1 MSILQRLSNLTKAS
15 IHEVLDKLEDPV
27 MMTGQYL
34 RNHEQEIQKAEASLK
49 QLQIRLQVQER
60 QLADAKNSSE
70 KQELAALAALEA
82 GNEEQARILAASK
95 IAYEEKVQQY
105 TSAIQFTQEGIAEL
119 EIHLANAK
127 EELISLKEK
136 RKELAARA
144 RKVDEQTAKQTDQP
158 SFSYGIHQ
166 GEAARGFYRMEE
178 KIEELEAERQ
188 VMGYHHATSYTEPS
202 PAQSLAVND
211 EIERL
216 KEKLNK

>member
-60 QLADAKNSSE
+60 QLAESKNASE

-82 GNEEQARILAASK
+82 GNEEQARVLASSK

-105 TSAIQFTQEGIAEL
+105 TSSIQYTQEGIAEI

-127 EELISLKEK
+127 EELVSLKEK

-166 GEAARGFYRMEE
+166 GQAARGFYRMEE

-188 VMGYHHATSYTEPS
+188 VMGYNAPSYTESS
-202 PAQSLAVND
+202 PAQSVAVND

>member
-34 RNHEQEIQKAEASLK
+34 RNHEQEIQKAEATLK

-60 QLADAKNSSE
+60 QLAESKNSSE

-95 IAYEEKVQQY
+95 IAYEEKVLQY
-105 TSAIQFTQEGIAEL
+105 TSAIQYTQEGITEL
-119 EIHLANAK
+119 EIHLTNAK
-127 EELISLKEK
+127 EELLSLKEK

-144 RKVDEQTAKQTDQP
+144 RKVDEQATKHATQE
-158 SFSYGIHQ
+158 SFSYGIQQ
-166 GEAARGFYRMEE
+166 GNAAKGFYRMEE

-188 VMGYHHATSYTEPS
+188 VMGYHATSYTESSPS
-202 PAQSLAVND
+202 QNLAVND

>member
-49 QLQIRLQVQER
+49 QLQIRLQVQES
-60 QLADAKNSSE
+60 QLTDAKNSSK

-144 RKVDEQTAKQTDQP
+144 RKVDEHTAKQTDQP

-166 GEAARGFYRMEE
+166 GQAARGFYRMEE

-188 VMGYHHATSYTEPS
+188 VMGYHTTSYTEPS

>member
-34 RNHEQEIQKAEASLK
+34 RNHEQEIEKAEASLK

-60 QLADAKNSSE
+60 QLADAKNSTE

-105 TSAIQFTQEGIAEL
+105 TSAIQYTKEGIAEL

-144 RKVDEQTAKQTDQP
+144 RKVDEQTANQTEQP

-166 GEAARGFYRMEE
+166 GDAARGFYRMEE
-178 KIEELEAERQ
+178 KIEELEAEHQ
-188 VMGYHHATSYTEPS
+188 VMGYNTTAHPTQS

-216 KEKLNK
+216 KQKLNK

>member
-34 RNHEQEIQKAEASLK
+34 RNHEQEIQKAEASLN

-60 QLADAKNSSE
+60 QLEDAKNSSE

-82 GNEEQARILAASK
+82 GNEEQARVLAASK
-95 IAYEEKVQQY
+95 IAYEEKVQHY
-105 TSAIQFTQEGIAEL
+105 SSAIQYTQEGIAEL

-166 GEAARGFYRMEE
+166 GEAAKGFYRMEE

-188 VMGYHHATSYTEPS
+188 VMGYNATSYTESS

>member
-82 GNEEQARILAASK
+82 GNEEQARVLASSK

-105 TSAIQFTQEGIAEL
+105 TSAIQYTQEGIAEL
-119 EIHLANAK
+119 EIHSANAK

-166 GEAARGFYRMEE
+166 GQAAKGFYRMEE

-188 VMGYHHATSYTEPS
+188 VMGYNATSYTESS
-202 PAQSLAVND
+202 PAQSLAVNE

>member
-188 VMGYHHATSYTEPS
+188 VMDYHATSYTEPS